1 MDSEQLTVL
10 EEGGEGLLAHA
21 HSFHRSAGVCSRGRG
36 ISWHM
41 RNGNTLQQLLSLEEG
56 ASWRLRTLTTALQSL
71 LCDCASLA
79 ASRKI

>member
-1 MDSEQLTVL
+1 MGSEQLTDL
-10 EEGGEGLLAHA
+10 EEGRGVLAHA

-41 RNGNTLQQLLSLEEG
+41 RNGNTLQQLPSLEEG

>member
-1 MDSEQLTVL
+1 MGSEQLTVL
-10 EEGGEGLLAHA
+10 EEGGPAGTCALFPAVQGSAHEGEK
-21 HSFHRSAGVCSRGRG
+21 G

-41 RNGNTLQQLLSLEEG
+41 RNGNTLQQLSSLEEG
-56 ASWRLRTLTTALQSL
+56 ASWRLRTLNTALQSL